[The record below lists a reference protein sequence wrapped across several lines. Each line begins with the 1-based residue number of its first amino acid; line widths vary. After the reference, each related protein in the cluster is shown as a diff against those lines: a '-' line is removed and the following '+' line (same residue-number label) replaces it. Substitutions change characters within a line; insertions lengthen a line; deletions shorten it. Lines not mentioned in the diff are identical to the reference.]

1 MFRPLSITAVL
12 AIAAAAAA
20 QDAAA
25 PAPTAEE
32 TASADPGVVVV
43 CPVDGNIEPG
53 VTVVVERAIEEA
65 EKLGARA
72 IVFRVD
78 TFGGRVDSAV
88 DIATAITESPI
99 RSIAYIEGRGAISAG
114 ALISFACDDI
124 IMTSGSSIGA
134 ATPVIPTAEGMQP
147 TGEKEVSFMRAKMR
161 ALAESN
167 GHNPA
172 LAEAMVD
179 KDIELRGYRDAA
191 TGNYIVYAVSGTVS
205 PEGDGEPVPAPRQ
218 PSGIE
223 DILRTLSGDSPL
235 QPPQPQAPE
244 PEPAS
249 AEAHEAGTV
258 VYEDGSELVLPAGKL
273 LTLTP
278 NEAMKFGLVPMI
290 VSSLDSALAQFDLAG
305 AQLHVIEPNWAEKT
319 FRFLTSPTIAGLL
332 LMIGIGA
339 LYFEVKTAGF
349 GMAGVIGIIALT
361 LLFGAHFVLG
371 LTETIDIVLILS
383 GLILI
388 GVELFVLPG
397 FGIAGLAGILCLLIG
412 SYLALVD
419 FTIPQYSWDY
429 DRLDEVIYSIGV
441 AAVSF
446 AVFVLATW
454 KLFPRMPFYGA
465 MVLQATQ
472 PNAGGFTSPVQ
483 DVLEPR
489 IGLRGVTTS
498 MLRPVGRAKFGDAV
512 LQVVSRAAF
521 IPSGTEIEII
531 EIDGGRIV
539 VETTETSRE

>member
-12 AIAAAAAA
+12 ALAAAAAA

-25 PAPTAEE
+25 PAPAVE
-32 TASADPGVVVV
+32 TAAADPGVVVV
-43 CPVDGNIEPG
+43 CPVDGDIEPG
-53 VTVVVERAIEEA
+53 VTVVVERAIKEA

-88 DIATAITESPI
+88 DIATAITESSV

-167 GHNPA
+167 SHNPA

-191 TGNYIVYAVSGTVS
+191 TGDYIVYAVAGTVS
-205 PEGDGEPVPAPRQ
+205 PEEPGEPAPAPRQ
-218 PSGIE
+218 PSGVE
-223 DILRTLSGDSPL
+223 DILRTLTGESPL
-235 QPPQPQAPE
+235 QPPQPETPE
-244 PEPAS
+244 PEPAV
-249 AEAHEAGTV
+249 ADAHEAGTV

-290 VSSLDSALAQFDLAG
+290 VSSFDSALAQFDLSG

-388 GVELFVLPG
+388 GVEVFVLPG
-397 FGIAGLAGILCLLIG
+397 FGIAGVAGILCLLIG

-419 FTIPQYSWDY
+419 FTIPQYSWEY
-429 DRLDEVIYSIGV
+429 DRLDEVIYSLGV

-446 AVFVLATW
+446 AVFVFATS
-454 KLFPRMPFYGA
+454 KLLPRTPFYGA
-465 MVLQATQ
+465 MVLQAAQ

-483 DVLEPR
+483 DALEPR

-498 MLRPVGRAKFGDAV
+498 MLRPVGRARFGGAV
-512 LQVVSRAAF
+512 LQVVSRGAY

-531 EIDGGRIV
+531 EIDGSRLV
-539 VETTETSRE
+539 VETTETAAR